1 MPLLP
6 IPPLKR
12 SAADL
17 QGQSA
22 PSEIEQLQRAVPTQ
36 SLSDDRGAAGHSDC
50 SAHRLDASSHT
61 SLQRISSSSVQQLV
75 HERSLF
81 AYRYD
86 DALHPGVAL
95 PLPTE
100 DLRSILLSDLAR
112 SSHTPELVSRA
123 HSGAPADPSP
133 MHSSISTSTP
143 PAEHLRTPLR
153 DRSTPRSPTTPP
165 HLHTHDDDDAH
176 DGDEDARR

>member
-6 IPPLKR
+6 IPPLER

-61 SLQRISSSSVQQLV
+61 PSQRISSSSVQRLV
-75 HERSLF
+75 HQRTLF

-100 DLRSILLSDLAR
+100 DLRSILLTDLAR
-112 SSHTPELVSRA
+112 SSHTPELGLRA
-123 HSGAPADPSP
+123 HSGATADPSP
-133 MHSSISTSTP
+133 KQSAICTSTRP
-143 PAEHLRTPLR
+143 VEHLRTPPR
-153 DRSTPRSPTTPP
+153 HRSTPRSPATPP
-165 HLHTHDDDDAH
+165 HLHAHDDDDAH
-176 DGDEDARR
+176 DGDEDPRR